1 MAVLRSASTPL
12 LDVILSYKP
21 QNEPFFAQS
30 VVSDARFA
38 KVSKWFQFLLCL
50 CTNKPC
56 RFLCRVPEGEKK
68 ESSGQGPRPLSLA
81 LLGSSP
87 KGRASGDP
95 CRLHLFAKAS
105 PFDRLPP
112 AGGRCRHRRQKGERG
127 GTAIAMTERASLL
140 KIKAPAAPPPGLGAR
155 VGRAQM
161 LSRADHLFS
170 GRGNRIR
177 RVHQLFSQWRVMLPP
192 CCWAAVR
199 RLFRSG
205 SWSGRP
211 SGPSSG
217 GVSV

>member
-1 MAVLRSASTPL
+1 MENGICGATFCESAALRRGLVGYFSWLALSVKSFGFARFPL
-12 LDVILSYKP
+12 LSLTRHLP
-21 QNEPFFAQS
+21 P
-30 VVSDARFA
+30 ARGKSFL
-38 KVSKWFQFLLCL
+38 KV
-50 CTNKPC
+50 
-56 RFLCRVPEGEKK
+56 G
-68 ESSGQGPRPLSLA
+68 A
-81 LLGSSP
+81 LGSP
-87 KGRASGDP
+87 R
-95 CRLHLFAKAS
+95 RLHLFAKAS

>member
-1 MAVLRSASTPL
+1 MHDLQ
-12 LDVILSYKP
+12 KF
-21 QNEPFFAQS
+21 QNGFNFYCACAQINP
-30 VVSDARFA
+30 AGFCA
-38 KVSKWFQFLLCL
+38 GCQKV
-50 CTNKPC
+50 
-56 RFLCRVPEGEKK
+56 KK
-68 ESSGQGPRPLSLA
+68 ESSGQRPRPLSLA

-95 CRLHLFAKAS
+95 CRLPLFAKAS
-105 PFDRLPP
+105 PF
-112 AGGRCRHRRQKGERG
+112 GRG
-127 GTAIAMTERASLL
+127 GTAIAVTERASLL

-161 LSRADHLFS
+161 LSRADHLFL

>member
-1 MAVLRSASTPL
+1 MAEENNEKLR
-12 LDVILSYKP
+12 I
-21 QNEPFFAQS
+21 
-30 VVSDARFA
+30 
-38 KVSKWFQFLLCL
+38 
-50 CTNKPC
+50 
-56 RFLCRVPEGEKK
+56 
-68 ESSGQGPRPLSLA
+68 
-81 LLGSSP
+81 
-87 KGRASGDP
+87 
-95 CRLHLFAKAS
+95 RLHVYDTDIPVNVRPEDEPLYRDAAS
-105 PFDRLPP
+105 LITQTVNAYASRYKGPKNEKEILYMALIEIALRYQINP
-112 AGGRCRHRRQKGERG
+112 AGFCAGCQKV
-127 GTAIAMTERASLL
+127 
-140 KIKAPAAPPPGLGAR
+140 KKAPAAPPPGLGAR
-155 VGRAQM
+155 VGRAQK